1 MLPALLFPSAV
12 GGDPKPE
19 RHSMSTSRIEAFS
32 DGVFAI
38 VITILVLEVHVP
50 AVQGNDISATL
61 ASSLFAMAPKFLA
74 YVLSFVIVAI
84 WWVKHHLL
92 FNILKRS
99 DSGLLWLNCLFL
111 LWLSFV
117 PFPTALLGDY
127 PGERLA
133 VMSYGTVST
142 LAGLSFTWMRFYAFY
157 TAKLVD
163 ETIEPRLLRS
173 AMFKSTLNPI
183 SHCIAVLLAFVD
195 TRLSIALY
203 AILPL
208 MFFIPSKLE
217 RHAIS
222 SGKAA
227 IE

>member
-1 MLPALLFPSAV
+1 
-12 GGDPKPE
+12 
-19 RHSMSTSRIEAFS
+19 MSTSRIEAFS

-38 VITILVLEVHVP
+38 VITILVLEMHVP
-50 AVQGNDISATL
+50 VVQGNDISATL

-92 FNILKRS
+92 FNVLKRS
-99 DSGLLWLNCLFL
+99 DSGLLWVNCLFL
-111 LWLSFV
+111 LWLSFI

-127 PGERLA
+127 PNERLA
-133 VMSYGTVST
+133 VMSYGAVST
-142 LAGLSFTWMRFYAFY
+142 LAGVSFTWMRFYAFY

-173 AMFKSTLNPI
+173 AMLKSVLNPI
-183 SHCIAVLLAFVD
+183 AHCIAVLLAFVD

-208 MFFIPSKLE
+208 TFFIPSKLE
-217 RHAIS
+217 KHVSSRERVAIR
-222 SGKAA
+222 
-227 IE
+227 